1 MRYKAVD
8 HNTGAIGED
17 RLFKNVYNF
26 ALLSAI
32 DGLMS
37 GTLAP
42 VEILVD
48 GVPTYRMVPTVWSY
62 FQDTWGTVSLVNYK
76 TGRVA
81 TIRQINM
88 EVTA

>member
-8 HNTGAIGED
+8 HNTGAVGED

-26 ALLSAI
+26 ALLSSI
-32 DGLMS
+32 DGLKS
-37 GTLAP
+37 GALAH

-62 FQDTWGTVSLVNYK
+62 AQHKWGTVSLVNNK
-76 TGRVA
+76 TGRV
-81 TIRQINM
+81 TVIRQINM
-88 EVTA
+88 EV